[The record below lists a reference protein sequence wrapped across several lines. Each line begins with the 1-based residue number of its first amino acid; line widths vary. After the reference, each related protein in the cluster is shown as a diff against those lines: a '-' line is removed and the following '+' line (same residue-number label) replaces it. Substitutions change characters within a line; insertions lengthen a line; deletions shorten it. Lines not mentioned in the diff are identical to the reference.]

1 MKGDAM
7 AQGFRLRDRI
17 VPLTALIAIVV
28 GCGLLRLV
36 VVLVAPAEVSIF
48 APDEAAYTDIIGFAK
63 SGGDWA
69 AYQLGYGAGF
79 WPQGRALLVPALG
92 LMYVGLEAIHA
103 LRVVSVL
110 YSTGSALLLVVI
122 LWIAMRRGR
131 YPSDATG
138 PRLISWPMLGIG
150 VFLLLP
156 SHALWNSLALR
167 EAATEFWVLASV
179 ALSATLFAFSLR
191 WWQKAL
197 VSAGIAVCV
206 AMAFQSRGY
215 MAVALSL
222 ALAAAVVWLGRER
235 PRFSIALATAVVA
248 GTIVGLTLSLPATVP
263 EPIPAAGQ
271 PPSPGMAQ
279 PPSPSVLDSLRQG
292 VSAAPSK
299 LNPDVYLERGSYQR
313 EVSAQYANSAI
324 ATDSCAGV
332 PDPRSLRL
340 CEITRLPGAAF
351 AVMFRPLW
359 PLDTPTQW
367 SGLAVAASIENVAW
381 LALAIAVIYV
391 LAARRS
397 QLTRVLWICLA
408 YGGLLIAGMA
418 ALEGNFGTA
427 FRHKSNALWVL
438 TLVLVLAGTRR
449 FDPRVDRTVVLE
461 RSSEAPTDSVAPM
474 AQQGPPP
481 ASM

>member
-1 MKGDAM
+1 MKGGAM
-7 AQGFRLRDRI
+7 AHGFRLRDRV
-17 VPLTALIAIVV
+17 VPFTVLIAIVL
-28 GCGLLRLV
+28 GWGLLRLV

-69 AYQLGYGAGF
+69 AYQFGYGAGF

-92 LMYVGLEAIHA
+92 LMYVGLEAIDA
-103 LRVVSVL
+103 LRIVSVL
-110 YSTGSALLLVVI
+110 YSTGSALLLLVI
-122 LWIAMRRGR
+122 LSIAMRRGR
-131 YPSDATG
+131 YPSEATG
-138 PRLISWPMLGIG
+138 PKLISWPMLGIV
-150 VFLLLP
+150 VFLFLP

-179 ALSATLFAFSLR
+179 ALSATLFALSLR

-197 VSAGIAVCV
+197 VTAGIAACV
-206 AMAFQSRGY
+206 TMAFQSRGY

-263 EPIPAAGQ
+263 GPIPAAGQ
-271 PPSPGMAQ
+271 PPSPTI
-279 PPSPSVLDSLRQG
+279 LDSLRQG
-292 VSAAPSK
+292 VSAAPSR

-367 SGLAVAASIENVAW
+367 SSLAVVASLENVAW
-381 LALAIAVIYV
+381 LALAITVIYV
-391 LAARRS
+391 LLARRS
-397 QLTRVLWICLA
+397 QLTRVLWICVA

-427 FRHKSNALWVL
+427 FRHKSNVLWVFCL
-438 TLVLVLAGTRR
+438 TLILASPARRYFGRIRGQREQAGGRLVTGKQFLTHGSI
-449 FDPRVDRTVVLE
+449 P
-461 RSSEAPTDSVAPM
+461 
-474 AQQGPPP
+474 
-481 ASM
+481 